1 VSLSRSLLDNH
12 VSESFDGVVSE
23 REPEQRCALQN
34 YAFQELDELFYQSF
48 RRGIVGEQEEPP
60 HCSGSTV
67 LAALLQ
73 GPQLMVANA
82 GDSRAVISKRGRAED
97 LSRDHRPALDSE
109 HERVKRCG
117 ELPFFTSQ
125 WGW

>member
-1 VSLSRSLLDNH
+1 MNHWPLVLLT
-12 VSESFDGVVSE
+12 VCL
-23 REPEQRCALQN
+23 PLQN
-34 YAFQELDELFYQSF
+34 YAFQELDEKFYKEVE
-48 RRGIVGEQEEPP
+48 GEEPP

-82 GDSRAVISKRGRAED
+82 GDSRAVICKRGRAED

-109 HERVKRCG
+109 QERVERCG
-117 ELPFFTSQ
+117 TPNRPECVNTNFLKTWSDTVKLAAKN
-125 WGW
+125 GN

>member
-1 VSLSRSLLDNH
+1 VSAVWR
-12 VSESFDGVVSE
+12 
-23 REPEQRCALQN
+23 LQN
-34 YAFQELDELFYQSF
+34 YAFQELDELFYKEVE
-48 RRGIVGEQEEPP
+48 GEEPP

-109 HERVKRCG
+109 QERVERCG
-117 ELPFFTSQ
+117 ALSLLMAHNVYKNFC
-125 WGW
+125 GNAVGVCN